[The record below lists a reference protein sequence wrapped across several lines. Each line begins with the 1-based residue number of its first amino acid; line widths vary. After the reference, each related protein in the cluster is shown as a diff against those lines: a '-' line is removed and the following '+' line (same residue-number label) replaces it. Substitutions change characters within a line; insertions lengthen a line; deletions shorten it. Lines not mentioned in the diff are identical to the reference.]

1 MPSTTAT
8 FTRRLTKVLKPLART
23 EATRAVKVAIHY
35 LEPELVRDGTSRF
48 RVLGAELAI
57 TRPKSR
63 EVIPGRQIEVLVID
77 YLNRRH
83 MRVAVEQG
91 RVVEVRTLDYQ
102 PAVSSDEIAEATTL
116 AAAVPGLR
124 KLAGQRGVF
133 VSPYAAGRREPGERR
148 IGLYYLSSTRDG
160 VVAILAEAEVDL
172 VEQKVLAV
180 RLPGQGSTT
189 LLEGGTHGE
198 LR

>member
-1 MPSTTAT
+1 MPSLVST
-8 FTRRLTKVLKPLART
+8 FTRRLTKVLKPLGRVET
-23 EATRAVKVAIHY
+23 TKAVKAVIHY

-63 EVIPGRQIEVLVID
+63 EAIPRRQIEVIVID

-83 MRVAVEQG
+83 MRVVVERE

-102 PAVSSDEIAEATTL
+102 PAVSSDEILEATKL
-116 AAAVPGLR
+116 AAVVPELR
-124 KLAGQRGVF
+124 KLARQRGVF
-133 VSPYAAGRREPGERR
+133 VNPYAPGQRKPGERP
-148 IGLYYLSSTRDG
+148 IGLYYLSTGRDG
-160 VVAILAEAEVDL
+160 LAAVVAAAEVDL
-172 VEQKVLAV
+172 VEQKVVAV

-189 LLEGGTHGE
+189 LIQG
-198 LR
+198 R

>member
-1 MPSTTAT
+1 MPSTAST
-8 FTRRLTKVLKPLART
+8 FSRKLTKVLKPLARAET
-23 EATRAVKVAIHY
+23 TRAVKAAIHY

-63 EVIPGRQIEVLVID
+63 DVIPRRQIEVLVID

-83 MRVAVEQG
+83 MRVVVEQE

-102 PAVSSDEIAEATTL
+102 PAVNRDEIVEATKL

-124 KLAGQRGVF
+124 KLAQRRGVF
-133 VSPYAAGRREPGERR
+133 VSPYAAGPREPGERR
-148 IGLYYLSSTRDG
+148 IGLYYLSTGRDG
-160 VVAILAEAEVDL
+160 LAAILAAAEVDL
-172 VEQKVLAV
+172 VEQKVLAA

-189 LLEGGTHGE
+189 LIEGGTHGE

>member
-1 MPSTTAT
+1 MPPTTSASS
-8 FTRRLTKVLKPLART
+8 RRLTKVLKPLARA
-23 EATRAVKVAIHY
+23 EATKAVKAAIHY

-48 RVLGAELAI
+48 RVLGAELYI
-57 TRPKSR
+57 TRAKSPKS
-63 EVIPGRQIEVLVID
+63 IPRRQIEVLVID
-77 YLNRRH
+77 YLSRRH
-83 MRVAVEQG
+83 MRVVIEQG
-91 RVVEVRTLDYQ
+91 QVVEVRTLDYQ
-102 PAVSSDEIAEATTL
+102 PSVSSDEIAEATRL

-124 KLAGQRGVF
+124 RLSRRRSVF

-148 IGLYYLSSTRDG
+148 IGLYYLATGRDG
-160 VVAILAEAEVDL
+160 MAAVLAAAEVDL

-189 LLEGGTHGE
+189 LNDEGTHGE